1 MSRTMLYLYAFCIAL
16 CGCQV
21 RHAVSQPVEERGMKG
36 FAKDSAIL
44 LSAKKALF
52 HHKFKNVKAMV
63 HQGTILLCGFVD
75 NNVAKEVANMVTES
89 IKGVQKVINEID
101 IQPQKKRHTFK
112 DTFLSQKAQS
122 RLFLD
127 ARIPSRNYHI
137 TVLRSTLYI
146 IGTAQS
152 TPEKQWVVSHM
163 EQVSGVNR
171 LVTHIFVKQNNHK
184 SAP

>member
-1 MSRTMLYLYAFCIAL
+1 MLYLCAFCIAL

-75 NNVAKEVANMVTES
+75 NNVAKEVASMVTES

-101 IQPQKKRHTFK
+101 IHPQQKRSRFK

-122 RLFLD
+122 SLFLD
-127 ARIPSRNYHI
+127 ARIASRNYHI
-137 TVLRSTLYI
+137 TVLIVTLYI

-152 TPEKQWVVSHM
+152 IAEKQWVMSHM
-163 EQVSGVNR
+163 DQVSGVNR
-171 LVTHIFVKQNNHK
+171 LVAHIFIKKDNQNNTH
-184 SAP
+184 